1 VRRRM
6 SNGYKAEALL
16 NNLDCNSSFG
26 GLQTGE
32 NFPQMNE
39 DYGGFPEEKNLK
51 LPMKK
56 VDNKD

>member
-1 VRRRM
+1 M

-51 LPMKK
+51 LPIKK
-56 VDNKD
+56 VDIKD